1 MVIVS
6 NIFRGENLAFDT
18 FASLRENFREHRARL
33 AVYKDTVREL
43 SVLDD
48 RELNDLGLC
57 RADITTVAKQAA
69 KLR

>member
-6 NIFRGENLAFDT
+6 DMFRGENLAFDT
-18 FASLRENFREHRARL
+18 FASLRENFREHRARV

-43 SVLDD
+43 SMLDE
-48 RELNDLGLC
+48 RELNDLGMS
-57 RADITTVAKQAA
+57 RGDIIPLAKQAA